1 MIYLEL
7 FIRFFTI
14 GICSFGGGYAA
25 MPLIKSHI
33 VESAG
38 WMTESQFIDLIS
50 ISEMTPGPII
60 LNTATFTGEQMA
72 GMGGAFAATLGS
84 ILPSVIIVSV
94 ISRVYFK
101 SKNTEKI
108 QQALY
113 FARPAVCA
121 LIFSAGLSL
130 LISAFLTESWIMI
143 GTQIPLDIWAVIM
156 TLVCFVLLRKF
167 KRSPMLIILVSAL
180 SGLLVYAVIPQ
191 ISGI

>member
-25 MPLIKSHI
+25 MPLIQSHI

-38 WMTESQFIDLIS
+38 WMTESQFVDLIS

-72 GMGGAFAATLGS
+72 GIMGAFAATFGSVLPS
-84 ILPSVIIVSV
+84 ILIVSI
-94 ISRVYFK
+94 ISRLYFK

-108 QQALY
+108 QKTLY

-130 LISAFLTESWIMI
+130 LRSALLTDSWIVDKI
-143 GTQIPLDIWAVIM
+143 GINLDIWAVIM
-156 TLVCFVLLRKF
+156 IMLCFVLLRRLK
-167 KRSPMLIILVSAL
+167 KSPILILIVSAV

-191 ISGI
+191 IL